1 MLVFL
6 GIVGVIAVVNIIL
19 AVKLW
24 GLKKSMKQIGG
35 SLSEILGSDTNR
47 LISISSRDKYAR
59 QLASQINDQL
69 RTLRKQ
75 RHRYTQGDRELKNAV
90 TNISHDLRTPL
101 TAIGGYLE
109 LLEREDT
116 SPQVR
121 EYLDIISERTRLMK
135 QLTEELFRYSVI
147 LSSEKDVELSD
158 VHINRVLAESITGYY
173 AALTARGIEPEV
185 EICEVKIVRRANE
198 ELLSRVFS
206 NLISNALKYSTG
218 DLTVRLAPDGTIS
231 FENNAPDLTA
241 VEAEQ
246 LFDRFY
252 TVETA
257 HNSTGLGL
265 AISRTLITQIGGT
278 IEAAVAGG
286 RLTITLI
293 LPQN

>member
-185 EICEVKIVRRANE
+185 EICEEKIVRRANE

-286 RLTITLI
+286 KLTITLI

>member
-6 GIVGVIAVVNIIL
+6 GIVGVTAVVNIIL

-24 GLKKSMKQIGG
+24 VLKKSMKQIGG

-158 VHINRVLAESITGYY
+158 VHINRVLAESITGFY

-185 EICEVKIVRRANE
+185 EICEEKIVRRANE

-265 AISRTLITQIGGT
+265 AISRTLVSQMGGT
-278 IEAAVAGG
+278 IEAAAAGG

>member
-59 QLASQINDQL
+59 RLASQINDQL

-90 TNISHDLRTPL
+90 TNISHDLRTSL

-121 EYLDIISERTRLMK
+121 EYLDIISERTKLMK

-173 AALTARGIEPEV
+173 AALTERGIEPEV
-185 EICEVKIVRRANE
+185 EICEEKIGRRANE

-218 DLTVRLAPDGTIS
+218 DLTVRLAPDGVMT
-231 FENNAPDLTA
+231 FENSAPDLTA

-265 AISRTLITQIGGT
+265 AISRTLVSQMSGT
-278 IEAAVAGG
+278 IEAAAADG

>member
-185 EICEVKIVRRANE
+185 EICEEKIVRRANE

-286 RLTITLI
+286 KLTITLI
-293 LPQN
+293 LPKN

>member
-185 EICEVKIVRRANE
+185 EICEEKIVRRANE

-286 RLTITLI
+286 KLTITLL

>member
-286 RLTITLI
+286 KLTITLI

>member
-1 MLVFL
+1 MPVFL

-24 GLKKSMKQIGG
+24 VLKKSMKQIGG

-185 EICEVKIVRRANE
+185 EICEEKIVRRANE

-231 FENNAPDLTA
+231 FENSAPDLTA

-278 IEAAVAGG
+278 IEAAVADG